1 MSEISL
7 QAVQLGFTPR
17 LVVIVI
23 LLALTWLVA
32 KFAKH
37 MVMRATCG
45 CRGNEGIR
53 EKMANTL
60 ANMAYLAT
68 FVMMLPFIVNAAGLN
83 ASLVNS
89 FQSFEVQLFANW
101 PIWMVLSLVVAG
113 IGYVVR
119 GVPRVLVELRG
130 SVGTTQSEI

>member
-17 LVVIVI
+17 LVVVIV

-32 KFAKH
+32 KFSKH
-37 MVMRATCG
+37 MVLRATCG
-45 CRGNEGIR
+45 CRASDGIR

-60 ANMAYLAT
+60 ANVAYLSIFAI
-68 FVMMLPFIVNAAGLN
+68 MLPFILN
-83 ASLVNS
+83 ATGVSSS
-89 FQSFEVQLFANW
+89 FIHSIQSFEAQLFTNW

-113 IGYVVR
+113 IGYVLRSIPKVF
-119 GVPRVLVELRG
+119 VEWR
-130 SVGTTQSEI
+130 SATRSEI